1 MSTLACTQNVEAE
14 AKTYFA
20 GSNAKRAVT
29 SSDARAADF
38 LAVAGFSAL
47 GLLLTLDF
55 ILRSSS

>member
-1 MSTLACTQNVEAE
+1 MSTLACTLKVEAE
-14 AKTYFA
+14 AKSDFA
-20 GSNAKRAVT
+20 GSNARRAVI

-55 ILRSSS
+55 ILRS